1 MGFNKKQ
8 TAFVEHIA
16 ALTKEIKE
24 LTEEIIR
31 LTAEILRLTNLI
43 KVANENIASFRER
56 IENLNNLLSDMAA
69 ANKADNEYY
78 NQKIA
83 DLGRLYNAFTQII
96 ARLNELKGSSSG
108 KGIYSHI
115 AQTESE
121 KRDIEYRKTHPNAFV
136 EKKEDKKFLSFLQV
150 AEKAGSTKEIVQL
163 AKKATKFIQTGVM
176 LEADQAALAKLVGIL
191 AGIQDETLVK
201 KANTVEHLNNI
212 NAKYAELKAQ
222 AEEEVKQNEA
232 SLKAQIANRD
242 RYVEERRALL
252 VQEKAMNIKLLGE
265 LRETHANE
273 KAARAEEA
281 KVVDLL
287 VGIVERRLLGK

>member
-1 MGFNKKQ
+1 MFNKKQ

-242 RYVEERRALL
+242 RYVEERQQAI
-252 VQEKAMNIKLLGE
+252 EEKKAMNIKLLGE